1 MINYIADA
9 KYSEIYKVDFDNK
22 KFNRFTS
29 YEGNGRPMIDYSYRI
44 PEDGLFTVTK
54 HDGKEESFEVKKN
67 DLVLRL
73 YSIGKEYYNKEY
85 IVINDPKLKD
95 YYDRYDEYEQE
106 RIREERK
113 ECEGR
118 ADNCIKEA

>member
-29 YEGNGRPMIDYSYRI
+29 YEGNGMPMIDYSYRI

-106 RIREERK
+106 RIGEEMAQCANK
-113 ECEGR
+113 